1 MGSSALGGSFG
12 ICSQEFLIA
21 EELVY
26 NKNSRLNQ
34 YSCTHLPI
42 AFIPSSLSYLN
53 SSFDQEKSTMK
64 AIMAETQ
71 QKIAFLEEELETKVK
86 LVTATEKVLDET
98 QSNLYNLRANY
109 EEETNSAASLRKELE
124 SANAELAQVQES
136 TKQASLRD
144 IAGQQGRDDVASAAV
159 DAAAKR
165 QIQTLQSR
173 ADALAAQLE
182 AANERAL
189 SSERKLEEY
198 EKREESTSDT
208 LLQSSTEV
216 QARQDELAALRVE
229 LATTKENA
237 KSAAAKQSR
246 RANELARELEEAKK
260 QYGDSLA
267 EANRVDDDAGSSAD
281 EGRGR

>member
-198 EKREESTSDT
+198 EKRKESKK
-208 LLQSSTEV
+208 LP
-216 QARQDELAALRVE
+216 RV
-229 LATTKENA
+229 AN
-237 KSAAAKQSR
+237 SR
-246 RANELARELEEAKK
+246 SWRTMIKVSHAMLVNRE
-260 QYGDSLA
+260 YMRYHG
-267 EANRVDDDAGSSAD
+267 G
-281 EGRGR
+281 

>member
-1 MGSSALGGSFG
+1 M
-12 ICSQEFLIA
+12 
-21 EELVY
+21 
-26 NKNSRLNQ
+26 
-34 YSCTHLPI
+34 
-42 AFIPSSLSYLN
+42 
-53 SSFDQEKSTMK
+53 
-64 AIMAETQ
+64 
-71 QKIAFLEEELETKVK
+71 
-86 LVTATEKVLDET
+86 TATEKVLDET
-98 QSNLYNLRANY
+98 QSNLYLYNLRANY

-198 EKREESTSDT
+198 EKRKESKM
-208 LLQSSTEV
+208 LP
-216 QARQDELAALRVE
+216 RV
-229 LATTKENA
+229 AN
-237 KSAAAKQSR
+237 SR
-246 RANELARELEEAKK
+246 SWRTMIKVSHAMLVNREYMRY
-260 QYGDSLA
+260 QG
-267 EANRVDDDAGSSAD
+267 G
-281 EGRGR
+281 